1 MNLKQLRFNVKSL
14 DDSAGEGVFSG
25 YASTFGNKDL
35 QGDVI
40 AKGAFTETLEKD
52 YNGGAG
58 IPIHWNHQDGKPTDI
73 IGRTLSAVEDEK
85 GLLISAQ
92 LDIEDNPIAQQA
104 YDLLKDGRVHQMS
117 IGFVPTKTAWI
128 TEKGDGPWGGHSE
141 FQQIKLFEI
150 SVVPVAANQQAE
162 ILAVKS
168 GRAISSANEDK
179 LRAALASLNEVLEG
193 IDSDNS
199 SNTSDEKSNEKPDKR
214 DDSKADDKSDDK
226 KLDPDRGKDAEA
238 EKAERL
244 NVIKSA
250 RELVTGGKDN
260 KETK

>member
-40 AKGAFTETLEKD
+40 AKGAFAETLEKD
-52 YNGGAG
+52 YDGGAG
-58 IPIHWNHQDGKPTDI
+58 IPIHWNHQDGKPS
-73 IGRTLSAVEDEK
+73 GVEDEK

-92 LDIEDNPIAQQA
+92 LDIEDNPTAQQA

-168 GRAISSANEDK
+168 GRAISSANEEK

-199 SNTSDEKSNEKPDKR
+199 STSDEDKP
-214 DDSKADDKSDDK
+214 DDSKTGEKQDDK
-226 KLDPDRGKDAEA
+226 KLAPDKGRDAEA

>member
-14 DDSAGEGVFSG
+14 DDSAGEGIFSG

-40 AKGAFTETLEKD
+40 AKGAFAETLEKD
-52 YNGGAG
+52 YAGGAG

-92 LDIEDNPIAQQA
+92 LDIEDNPTAQQA

-168 GRAISSANEDK
+168 CRAISSANEEK

-199 SNTSDEKSNEKPDKR
+199 NTSDEDKP
-214 DDSKADDKSDDK
+214 DDSKTGEKQDDK
-226 KLDPDRGKDAEA
+226 KLAPDKGRDAEA

>member
-1 MNLKQLRFNVKSL
+1 M
-14 DDSAGEGVFSG
+14 
-25 YASTFGNKDL
+25 
-35 QGDVI
+35 
-40 AKGAFTETLEKD
+40 
-52 YNGGAG
+52 
-58 IPIHWNHQDGKPTDI
+58 
-73 IGRTLSAVEDEK
+73 EDEK

-92 LDIEDNPIAQQA
+92 LDIEDNPTAQQA

-141 FQQIKLFEI
+141 FQRIKLFEI

-168 GRAISSANEDK
+168 GRAISSANEEK

-199 SNTSDEKSNEKPDKR
+199 STSDEDKP
-214 DDSKADDKSDDK
+214 DDSKTGEKQDDK
-226 KLDPDRGKDAEA
+226 KLAPDKGRDAEA

>member
-14 DDSAGEGVFSG
+14 NDSAGEGVFSG

-92 LDIEDNPIAQQA
+92 LDIDDNPTARQA

-128 TEKGDGPWGGHSE
+128 SEKGDGPWDGHSE
-141 FQQIKLFEI
+141 FQTIKLFEI

-168 GRAISSANEDK
+168 GRAISSANEEK

-199 SNTSDEKSNEKPDKR
+199 SNTSGEKP
-214 DDSKADDKSDDK
+214 DDK
-226 KLDPDRGKDAEA
+226 KLDLDEGKDAEA

>member
-1 MNLKQLRFNVKSL
+1 M
-14 DDSAGEGVFSG
+14 
-25 YASTFGNKDL
+25 
-35 QGDVI
+35 
-40 AKGAFTETLEKD
+40 
-52 YNGGAG
+52 
-58 IPIHWNHQDGKPTDI
+58 
-73 IGRTLSAVEDEK
+73 SAVEDEK

-92 LDIEDNPIAQQA
+92 LDIEDNPTAQQS

-168 GRAISSANEDK
+168 GRAISSANEEK
-179 LRAALASLNEVLEG
+179 LRAALASLNEVLES

-199 SNTSDEKSNEKPDKR
+199 STSDEDKPD
-214 DDSKADDKSDDK
+214 DSTTGEQQDK
-226 KLDPDRGKDAEA
+226 KLVPNKGRDAEA

>member
-40 AKGAFTETLEKD
+40 AKGAFAETLEKD
-52 YNGGAG
+52 YDGGAG

-92 LDIEDNPIAQQA
+92 LDIEDNPTAQQA

-150 SVVPVAANQQAE
+150 SVVPVAANQQAD
-162 ILAVKS
+162 
-168 GRAISSANEDK
+168 EDK
-179 LRAALASLNEVLEG
+179 
-193 IDSDNS
+193 
-199 SNTSDEKSNEKPDKR
+199 P
-214 DDSKADDKSDDK
+214 DDSKTGEKQDDK
-226 KLDPDRGKDAEA
+226 KLAPDKGRDAEA

>member
-40 AKGAFTETLEKD
+40 AKGAFAETLEKD
-52 YNGGAG
+52 YYGGAG

-92 LDIEDNPIAQQA
+92 LNIEDNPTAQQA
-104 YDLLKDGRVHQMS
+104 YDLLKDGMVHQMS

-168 GRAISSANEDK
+168 GRAISSANEEK
-179 LRAALASLNEVLEG
+179 LRASLALLNEGLEG

-199 SNTSDEKSNEKPDKR
+199 NTSDEDKP
-214 DDSKADDKSDDK
+214 DDSKTGEQQDK
-226 KLDPDRGKDAEA
+226 KLAPDKGRDAEA